1 MNKHEKWKCSMNKS
15 LYEELRY
22 VRRQLKIIHSKEG
35 KMPVICSDD
44 ALMEMAR
51 LLPRKME
58 DLLTINGIGQSFV
71 DKYGKDFMKVFDNYH
86 ARIADNRM
94 ISGNVSD
101 TLKNLEQRLINISK
115 RNRLLYMGKIY
126 NKYAYDLF
134 SNTSAYLN
142 GQLLGLITGDVKS
155 VTLCEMG
162 KDKKSDIAEYKKL
175 NALIRELDKDYRE
188 TGEYDAYIGYP
199 YIVGRSAV
207 EDFAIHA
214 PLMLLPVAITKTET
228 KINIRI
234 DNTKDTLLN
243 NQLIILKN
251 KLNGNISDL
260 PNNVVDEITTNYIAD
275 IKEYF
280 ASAGI
285 EITGDLPA
293 FSPFPE
299 YTVDTFP
306 KMQKGEYRLENVM
319 VLGKFSMYSTALQR
333 DYRKLRGRES
343 VSVLVSDL
351 LESVDNHDIYEDADI
366 KSDDVSF
373 SDENI
378 LYVSDLDYAQT
389 QAIMRTKDAKELV
402 VQGPPGTGKS
412 QTIVNMISDAVNDGK
427 TVLMVSQKKAAL
439 DVIMSRLGTLSD
451 YAIMLSDTK
460 NKEEF
465 YKQLSRL
472 IYINEQGKYSNLEYT
487 KLSRDID
494 GGVEKLD
501 DIARALF
508 AERNGDMPMYQVYI
522 EGMKIKDESVLN
534 ETDKYYAIVDKV
546 MCEMPLTKVVAC
558 KDKFL
563 SNPELNEAYSY
574 LELQSKYKWLEWV
587 RTDLGKRDFVELNQK
602 LTDLSETQ
610 EKYLRSNIFYKVF
623 HYKSNRKHFLDVV
636 STYFTDYRAF
646 DYLYKHP
653 VELQIGLAKYENF
666 EKAKIVY
673 DRFDE
678 DEKAYLRNVYAIG
691 RDLCITPEQANKRLY
706 DFVMK
711 DEIDEF
717 EFKHRETFVNVE
729 NYKSI
734 VQSIIS
740 TMEDKKAMSRSRVHA
755 IMSNYYYDHIA
766 GSKRYG
772 DISRIVDSK
781 RKWSINKF
789 IDRFGF
795 ELFKGIRVWLMTPE
809 VVSELLPLDDNLFD
823 LLIFD
828 EASQIYI
835 ERGIPAIA
843 RATSVVVAGDHKQL
857 RPSSLGVGRIDYEHG
872 EDDETITAALEEE
885 SLLDLARFKYPQVM
899 LNFHYRSKYEEL
911 IDFSNHAFYSGRL
924 IVSPNV
930 IKPSAP
936 PIEVVRVKDGK
947 WTKRANTAEA
957 ERVVALIKEIFAS
970 RKKRE
975 TMGVITFNIAQR
987 DLILDLLDEEC
998 ANDSEFAN
1006 IYRRE
1011 CTRNENGEDLGFFV
1025 KNIENVQ
1032 GDERD
1037 IIIFSLAYARNEDG
1051 KLIRNFGWLNQ
1062 VGGENRL
1069 NVAISRAKQKIY
1081 IVSTIEP
1088 NELEVDDL
1096 KNDGPKLFKKYLEYA
1111 FAISDGN
1118 TELAKAILQSICS
1131 VKAPDGDAQMVRT
1144 KIKQTLENNGYVVE
1158 ENIGIGG
1165 YNVDLAIKGE
1175 GDKYVLGIDI
1185 DSSVYSRSLQSRESD
1200 ISRYKYLKSRGWNMY
1215 RLWTKHWYDNPIA
1228 VVTDIEEA
1236 LRK

>member
-1 MNKHEKWKCSMNKS
+1 MNKS

-22 VRRQLKIIHSKEG
+22 VRRQLKIINSRDG
-35 KMPVICSDD
+35 KMPVVCTDD

-58 DLLTINGIGQSFV
+58 DLLTINGIGQTFV
-71 DKYGKDFMKVFDNYH
+71 DKYGKDFMKVFDNYY
-86 ARIADNRM
+86 ARIADNRR
-94 ISGNVSD
+94 ITGNVGD

-115 RNRLLYMGKIY
+115 KNRLLYMGKIY
-126 NKYAYDLF
+126 NKYAYDMY
-134 SNTSAYLN
+134 SKTSAYLN
-142 GQLLGLITGDVKS
+142 EQLLGLITGDVKS
-155 VTLCEMG
+155 VTLCETS
-162 KDKKSDIAEYKKL
+162 KDKKEEVAEYKKL
-175 NALIRELDKDYRE
+175 KALIREIDKDARE
-188 TGEYDAYIGYP
+188 TGENDAYIGYP
-199 YIVGRSAV
+199 YVVGRSAV
-207 EDFAIHA
+207 EDFAVHA
-214 PLMLLPVAITKTET
+214 PLMLLPVAITMTET

-251 KLNGNISDL
+251 KLNGNLTDL
-260 PNNVVDEITTNYIAD
+260 PYNVVDEITTNFVAD

-280 ASAGI
+280 GSAGI
-285 EITGDLPA
+285 EITGDLPE

-306 KMQKGEYRLENVM
+306 KLPKGQFVFENVM
-319 VLGKFSMYSTALQR
+319 VLGKFSMYSTSLQR
-333 DYRKLRGRES
+333 DYRKLRSRES

-351 LESVDNHDIYEDADI
+351 LESVDNHDIYEDVVDESEDI
-366 KSDDVSF
+366 PLK
-373 SDENI
+373 DENL
-378 LYVSDLDYAQT
+378 LYVSDLDYAQS
-389 QAIMRTKDAKELV
+389 QAIMKMKNTKELV

-412 QTIVNMISDAVNDGK
+412 QTIVNMIADAVNDGK

-439 DVIMSRLGTLSD
+439 DVIMSRLGELSD

-472 IYINEQGKYSNLEYT
+472 IYLNEQGKYSNLDYNRV
-487 KLSRDID
+487 SRDID
-494 GGVEKLD
+494 DGVAKID
-501 DIARALF
+501 RIAHELF

-522 EGMKIKDESVLN
+522 EGMKIKDESIMK
-534 ETDKYYAIVDKV
+534 ETDKYYSIVDKV
-546 MCEMPLTKVVAC
+546 MCDMPLTKVVAC

-563 SNPELNEAYSY
+563 GNPELNEAFAY
-574 LELQSKYKWLEWV
+574 LELQNKYKWLEWV

-602 LTDLSETQ
+602 LSDLSETQ
-610 EKYLRSNIFYKVF
+610 EKYLRSNIFSKIF

-636 STYFTDYRAF
+636 STYFTDYHAF

-653 VELQIGLAKYENF
+653 VELQVGIGKYENF
-666 EKAKIVY
+666 VKSKIVY
-673 DRFDE
+673 DRFDS
-678 DEKAYLRNVYAIG
+678 DEKAYLQNVYAIG

-706 DFVMK
+706 DFVIK

-717 EFKHRETFVNVE
+717 EFKHRETFVNVY

-740 TMEDKKAMSRSRVHA
+740 TIDEKKTMSRNRVHA
-755 IMSNYYYDHIA
+755 IMSNYYFDHIA
-766 GSKRYG
+766 GSKRYSE
-772 DISRIVDSK
+772 ISRIVDNK
-781 RKWSINKF
+781 RKWSISKF
-789 IDRFGF
+789 LDRFGF

-809 VVSELLPLDDNLFD
+809 VVSELLPLEDNLFD

-835 ERGIPAIA
+835 ERGLPAIA
-843 RATSVVVAGDHKQL
+843 RASNVLIAGDHKQL
-857 RPSSLGVGRIDYEHG
+857 RPSSLGVGRIDYETD
-872 EDDETITAALEEE
+872 EDDDTITAALEEE

-930 IKPSAP
+930 VKPENP
-936 PIEVVRVKDGK
+936 PIEVIRVGNGK
-947 WTKRANTAEA
+947 WSKRANTAEA
-957 ERVVALIKEIFAS
+957 ERVVALIKELLEN
-970 RKKRE
+970 RKKHE
-975 TMGVITFNIAQR
+975 TMGVITFNVSQR

-998 ANDSEFAN
+998 VNDPAFASV
-1006 IYRRE
+1006 YRRE
-1011 CTRNENGEDLGFFV
+1011 CNRSENGEDLGLFV

-1037 IIIFSLAYARNEDG
+1037 IIIFSLAYARNDEG

-1062 VGGENRL
+1062 TGGENRL
-1069 NVAISRAKQKIY
+1069 NVAISRSKQKIY

-1088 NELEVDDL
+1088 SELEVDDL

-1118 TELAKAILQSICS
+1118 EALAKAILQSICKVDNHES
-1131 VKAPDGDAQMVRT
+1131 ESGMLRT
-1144 KIKQTLENNGYVVE
+1144 KVKQALENKGYVVDE
-1158 ENIGIGG
+1158 GIGIGG
-1165 YNVDLAIKGE
+1165 YTVDLGIKD
-1175 GDKYVLGIDI
+1175 GDKYVLGVDI
-1185 DSSVYSRSLQSRESD
+1185 DSSVYARSLESRESD
-1200 ISRYKYLKSRGWNMY
+1200 ISRYKYLKSRGWNIY
-1215 RLWTKHWYDNPIA
+1215 RLWTREWYEDAGA
-1228 VVTDIEEA
+1228 VIQEIVDA
-1236 LRK
+1236 MHK